1 MKCTKSRKLIILLN
15 SGKMETTLLVS
26 SKLMVHRI
34 LMMFEFIG
42 MRAVLSKKAIKRWR
56 PGIIVPVLPRLS
68 RFAEDSRMG
77 DISTRKI
84 NFE

>member
-1 MKCTKSRKLIILLN
+1 MDKGGLGQR
-15 SGKMETTLLVS
+15 ETAFTAI
-26 SKLMVHRI
+26 R
-34 LMMFEFIG
+34 E
-42 MRAVLSKKAIKRWR
+42 ALSKNAIKRWR